1 MPGRYH
7 EKVIF
12 GTEAMKLASNPEAE
26 ALGLRQ
32 IRPSVGG

>member
-7 EKVIF
+7 EKDIF
-12 GTEAMKLASNPEAE
+12 GTEAMEPASNPEAE
-26 ALGLRQ
+26 ALGPRQ